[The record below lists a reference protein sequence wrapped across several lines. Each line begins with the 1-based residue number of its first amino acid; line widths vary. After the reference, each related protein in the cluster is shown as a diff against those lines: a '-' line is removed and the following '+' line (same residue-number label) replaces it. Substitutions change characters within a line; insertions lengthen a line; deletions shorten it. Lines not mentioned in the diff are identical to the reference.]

1 MHTPQMTLYVRLR
14 KDGEKDRFGNETYGY
29 SEPIA
34 VEGCMFAPATAQ
46 DLSIARPEGV
56 EIAATAYFPRGWAQ
70 RLRGALVSTDKQ
82 YWLAVIGAPVGYP
95 AQMLP
100 PTFPYECSVP
110 LRTYDG

>member
-70 RLRGALVSTDKQ
+70 RLRGALVSADKQ